1 MSMSKRKPS
10 AESVKAHREWS
21 SLVDDLN
28 EIESTDRGRRLIH
41 GPENPGMSAEVK
53 AQKAKIEARLKE
65 LDLSAGLDFPL

>member
-1 MSMSKRKPS
+1 MSKRKPS

-21 SLVDDLN
+21 NLIDDLTAIN
-28 EIESTDRGRRLIH
+28 RMIDSQQFVHGNAPSESQ
-41 GPENPGMSAEVK
+41 V